1 MQAILILLLLTNNF
15 CNNTLESGQ
24 ISEGEIE
31 YKVKYNE
38 NGHNNLLIALLPTQV
53 TTYFKENSSCTLIEG
68 DLGLFKL
75 SYILNGNDH
84 KSYSLLQIIDKK
96 YVYESEYGKP
106 TFGYDKMDGLK
117 IVQTERNKKIAGYN
131 CNHALAIF
139 NNSLDTINL
148 YYTNEIQLLHPNLN
162 NPFKEIDGVLLEF
175 SVTLAGIE
183 MKFIANKI
191 RSISVEE
198 KRFSLPEGYL
208 SITEEQMQE
217 EINKYYYSP
226 DK

>member
-1 MQAILILLLLTNNF
+1 MQAILFLLLVTNNF

-31 YKVKYNE
+31 YKVQYSE
-38 NGHNNLLIALLPTQV
+38 NGHNSLLIALLPTQV

-75 SYILNGNDH
+75 SYVLNGNEH

-96 YVYESEYGKP
+96 YVYESEYGQP

-117 IVQTERNKKIAGYN
+117 ITQTERTKKIAGYN
-131 CNHALAIF
+131 CYHALAIF
-139 NNSLDTINL
+139 NGTKDTIHL

-183 MKFIANKI
+183 MQFIANKI
-191 RSISVEE
+191 RSTSVEE

-208 SITEEQMQE
+208 PITEEQMQE
-217 EINKYYYSP
+217 EINKYYNSP

>member
-24 ISEGEIE
+24 ITEGEIE

-38 NGHNNLLIALLPTQV
+38 NGHNSLLIALLPTQV

-75 SYILNGNDH
+75 SYVLNGNDH

-96 YVYESEYGKP
+96 YVYESEYGEP
-106 TFGYDKMDGLK
+106 TFGYAKMDGLK
-117 IVQTERNKKIAGYN
+117 IVHTEKNKKIAGYN
-131 CNHALAIF
+131 CSHALALF
-139 NNSLDTINL
+139 NDSKDTINL

-183 MKFIANKI
+183 MKFIADKI
-191 RSISVEE
+191 RSTSVEE

-208 SITEEQMQE
+208 SITEEQMQK

>member
-1 MQAILILLLLTNNF
+1 
-15 CNNTLESGQ
+15 
-24 ISEGEIE
+24 
-31 YKVKYNE
+31 
-38 NGHNNLLIALLPTQV
+38 
-53 TTYFKENSSCTLIEG
+53 
-68 DLGLFKL
+68 
-75 SYILNGNDH
+75 
-84 KSYSLLQIIDKK
+84 
-96 YVYESEYGKP
+96 
-106 TFGYDKMDGLK
+106 
-117 IVQTERNKKIAGYN
+117 
-131 CNHALAIF
+131 LAIF